1 MQSTVKKDKVP
12 GKFFTNKNTFFV
24 EHIPATALRNFIFD
38 LLWFKLNILW
48 TVGTEIHELY
58 IYIYICVC
66 VCVCV
71 CVCACACVCVCVLI

>member
-58 IYIYICVC
+58 IYIYLYIYLYISVCVC

-71 CVCACACVCVCVLI
+71 CV